1 MTRINRLIVGEV
13 MGPFLGGVGM
23 FTTLF
28 FAADGLQRIADYL
41 QRGESAAVIL
51 QVVLYTLPTLLPYT
65 IPMAM
70 LLGALLAFG
79 RLSGDSEIVAMLA
92 AGVSFPRIVV
102 PAVLFAAAIALPIVW
117 LNQKIV
123 PELAYARQAVIDN
136 AKARGGGS
144 TAGRNAFDVAVTNP
158 SSGRM
163 TVHAE
168 GGVSF
173 DDKGRGV
180 LNGVTITLWDDTKPV
195 VTVAAQTAT
204 WKLGTRN
211 WLLDGGVTSFDHN
224 SLVGMRTA
232 DTRLQEVTLGTP
244 EDLRALSRP
253 VIEQVTDQLRKRA
266 QVRRKLGQEMDAREA
281 EVEIARRTAF
291 PLATIVFV
299 LLGAPLG
306 LQPRRAGKSLGF
318 GLSVLLTFGYWSLLQ
333 LGMSIGKGG
342 ALPPDLA
349 VQLPNIIG
357 VITGIVLIKR
367 VAS

>member
-1 MTRINRLIVGEV
+1 
-13 MGPFLGGVGM
+13 
-23 FTTLF
+23 
-28 FAADGLQRIADYL
+28 
-41 QRGESAAVIL
+41 
-51 QVVLYTLPTLLPYT
+51 
-65 IPMAM
+65 
-70 LLGALLAFG
+70 
-79 RLSGDSEIVAMLA
+79 
-92 AGVSFPRIVV
+92 
-102 PAVLFAAAIALPIVW
+102 
-117 LNQKIV
+117 
-123 PELAYARQAVIDN
+123 
-136 AKARGGGS
+136 
-144 TAGRNAFDVAVTNP
+144 
-158 SSGRM
+158 
-163 TVHAE
+163 
-168 GGVSF
+168 
-173 DDKGRGV
+173 
-180 LNGVTITLWDDTKPV
+180 
-195 VTVAAQTAT
+195 
-204 WKLGTRN
+204 
-211 WLLDGGVTSFDHN
+211 
-224 SLVGMRTA
+224 
-232 DTRLQEVTLGTP
+232 
-244 EDLRALSRP
+244 